1 VRSLTK
7 ENIMATK
14 LVRLVTGENLLANVT
29 DNGSTL
35 TLKKPAM
42 IVMINKGEVGLVPW
56 IPFAKDESVTI
67 AADKVLYCVD
77 PEDNTANEYSTGFG
91 SGLVMPTNGGV
102 KPASLKLSGE

>member
-1 VRSLTK
+1 
-7 ENIMATK
+7 MATK

-56 IPFAKDESVTI
+56 IPFAKEESVTI
-67 AADKVLYCVD
+67 ATDKVLYCVD
-77 PEDNTANEYSTGFG
+77 AEENTANEYSTGFG
-91 SGLVMPTNGGV
+91 SGLVMPTGGV
-102 KPASLKLSGE
+102 KPVSLKLSGE

>member
-56 IPFAKDESVTI
+56 IPFAKDESVTV

>member
-1 VRSLTK
+1 
-7 ENIMATK
+7 MATK

-29 DNGSTL
+29 DNAPLNNGNTF

-56 IPFAKDESVTI
+56 IPFAKDESVTV